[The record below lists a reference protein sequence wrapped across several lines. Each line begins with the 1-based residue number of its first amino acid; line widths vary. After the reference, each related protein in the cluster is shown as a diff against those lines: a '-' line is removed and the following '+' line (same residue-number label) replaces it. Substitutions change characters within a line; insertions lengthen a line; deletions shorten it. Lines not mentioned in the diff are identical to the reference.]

1 MQISSR
7 TKRCHFVE
15 KAGGQHCLEACR
27 NPRMQR
33 RAVGGLKRNRE
44 QHKRRVGVSPRGA
57 DQFAH
62 RPPAQGMNFER
73 PLDAL
78 RIAWLKTRRGLRIDG
93 CQSCVHRRPA
103 EPRRLVIQRCT
114 HGRVGGGQVI
124 KAGCE
129 CARIEHRAAHQQ
141 RQSTSAANLADQ
153 LPRIAHEAGSGIGL
167 ARIDQID
174 QVMRHGSQL
183 GRGRF
188 GSADVHAAIDQRRV
202 DADDFDLEALGQP
215 HGDCAL
221 SRGGRAEQ
229 HDRVG
234 CGQVRRPGSIR
245 CQPCRP
251 HEAHR
256 PRKNQRSSSAIGTC
270 TQVGRPWLHWSAPGV
285 DSMSRSRAFICSR
298 LSR

>member
-1 MQISSR
+1 MQYCAVAR
-7 TKRCHFVE
+7 
-15 KAGGQHCLEACR
+15 LE
-27 NPRMQR
+27 
-33 RAVGGLKRNRE
+33 RNRE
-44 QHKRRVGVSPRGA
+44 QHERRIGVRAPGA

-62 RPPAQGMNFER
+62 RPPAQGVNFER

-78 RIAWLKTRRGLRIDG
+78 RIAGLKTRRGLRIDRRQP
-93 CQSCVHRRPA
+93 CMHRRPA
-103 EPRRLVIQRCT
+103 ELRRLVIQRCT
-114 HGRVGGGQVI
+114 RGRVGGGQVI
-124 KAGCE
+124 EAGRE
-129 CARIEHRAAHQQ
+129 CTRIEHRAAHQQ
-141 RQSTSAANLADQ
+141 RQSTSAANFADQ
-153 LPRIAHEAGSGIGL
+153 LPRIAHEAGGRIRL

-202 DADDFDLEALGQP
+202 DADDLDLEALDQT
-215 HGDCAL
+215 HGDCAF

-234 CGQVRRPGSIR
+234 RWQVSRPGSIR

-251 HEAHR
+251 HLAHR